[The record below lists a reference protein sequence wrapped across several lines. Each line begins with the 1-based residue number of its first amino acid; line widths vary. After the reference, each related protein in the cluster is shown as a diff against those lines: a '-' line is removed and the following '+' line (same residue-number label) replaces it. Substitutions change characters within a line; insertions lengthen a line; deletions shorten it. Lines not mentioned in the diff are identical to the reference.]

1 MLITNSS
8 VVFNYPGE
16 TTYEI
21 MSVPRSLS
29 MDTHLLKS
37 EQPCI
42 ISLLYEEDFIFEAY
56 WYGILEMMDGLK
68 P

>member
-1 MLITNSS
+1 MLIINSS

-29 MDTHLLKS
+29 LDTHLLKS

-42 ISLLYEEDFIFEAY
+42 IS
-56 WYGILEMMDGLK
+56 
-68 P
+68 